1 MILID
6 DIDTEHIPD
15 CIAPVVERALW
26 YLHAST
32 DVITEPPFVQLLKRN
47 LSSLIDGFN
56 HPNVFGDKALSSI
69 VINHIFMFFLQ
80 M

>member
-32 DVITEPPFVQLLKRN
+32 DVITEPF
-47 LSSLIDGFN
+47 LIQ
-56 HPNVFGDKALSSI
+56 
-69 VINHIFMFFLQ
+69 FFE
-80 M
+80 